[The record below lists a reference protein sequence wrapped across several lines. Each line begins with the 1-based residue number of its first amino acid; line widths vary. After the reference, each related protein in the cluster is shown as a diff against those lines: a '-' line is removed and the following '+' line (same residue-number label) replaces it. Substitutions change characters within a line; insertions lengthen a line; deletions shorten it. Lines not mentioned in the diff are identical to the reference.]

1 MMLIEQNRQNWT
13 GSTGAAPH
21 QSTEHQ
27 WMVILQQETK
37 NSASFSFQ
45 HEIILNQQK
54 TDTQNSE
61 LNRFLRFTL
70 FILEV
75 YDSVHFAEEVMCL

>member
-21 QSTEHQ
+21 QSTEHK

-45 HEIILNQQK
+45 HEIIMNQ
-54 TDTQNSE
+54 
-61 LNRFLRFTL
+61 LRHDFW
-70 FILEV
+70 
-75 YDSVHFAEEVMCL
+75 DSHCSYY